1 VVALLRGED
10 LPDAPPVP
18 PLVSDARLAWRG
30 EARGETLDMADV
42 VGQIEARRTMEV
54 AAAGGHHVFLDGPP
68 GAGKTMLAER
78 LPGLLPGLDEDEA
91 LEVTAVHSV
100 AGVLPPEVPLVTRPP
115 YVDPHH
121 TASAVS
127 VIGGGS
133 RLIRPGSISLAHRGV
148 LFLDEAPE
156 FRSDVLEALRQ
167 PLEGGD
173 IVIGRAERGSRF
185 PARFILVMAANP
197 CPCGR
202 SYGKGA
208 SCECPPAARRRYRDR
223 ISGPIRDRI
232 DLHRTVLPVTP
243 AQMRDDLVH
252 VESTRSIADR
262 VLEARHRQRRR
273 LADTPWRRN
282 SEVPGPVLRREYAPA
297 DNSMASVDVLLRQ
310 GRLTARGAD
319 RVLRVT
325 WTLADLAGLDTPG
338 PLQVAEAVM
347 LRTSGVL
354 PRVRSVRGTDE
365 RVPPDPMERA
375 S

>member
-1 VVALLRGED
+1 MSVSLSIVPGY
-10 LPDAPPVP
+10 PV
-18 PLVSDARLAWRG
+18 LS
-30 EARGETLDMADV
+30 
-42 VGQIEARRTMEV
+42 
-54 AAAGGHHVFLDGPP
+54 
-68 GAGKTMLAER
+68 
-78 LPGLLPGLDEDEA
+78 
-91 LEVTAVHSV
+91 
-100 AGVLPPEVPLVTRPP
+100 
-115 YVDPHH
+115 
-121 TASAVS
+121 
-127 VIGGGS
+127 
-133 RLIRPGSISLAHRGV
+133 
-148 LFLDEAPE
+148 LDEAPE